1 MLDKVPHRKNHWSYK
16 MGIESIVIGNML
28 NKAERRIVK
37 VRGEDATVTEFRVMA
52 DVYKRD
58 ANDQLVQDDQKS
70 EPVQVAVWN
79 ARLGEE
85 IARLFK
91 PGCRLIIQGTQTI
104 QTWEKDGRDQ
114 YQVQVNA
121 SNVGLIPYRIEHI
134 EYRQKRE
141 AAPAA
146 AAPAAASAE
155 APAQAPAQAP
165 APAAAPAAALDQQPA

>member
-1 MLDKVPHRKNHWSYK
+1 

-104 QTWEKDGRDQ
+104 KTWEKEGRDQ

-141 AAPAA
+141 AAPAPA
-146 AAPAAASAE
+146 AAPAE
-155 APAQAPAQAP
+155 APAQAPA
-165 APAAAPAAALDQQPA
+165 AAAAAALDQQAA